1 MTAFIIVGLVGFSVL
16 ISGVM
21 SNWTD
26 SNLDF
31 WLSYLKGSEVNS
43 PFWVSIILIFIA
55 PLLLLANIVMSLL
68 RLVVL

>member
-1 MTAFIIVGLVGFSVL
+1 MAVFIIIGLFVL
-16 ISGVM
+16 IGGLM

-43 PFWVSIILIFIA
+43 PFWVSIILIFVA
-55 PLLLLANIVMSLL
+55 PLLLLANIVMYLL
-68 RLVVL
+68 RLVVS